1 MNRIEKKWDIAL
13 WGIVYMLPII
23 IFITTNIRFMNGE
36 TTVITPFEIVMQG
49 FPYLTNIGNIIASI
63 FKILGEELNNVAMIA
78 YMSYI
83 ITMVLIHLM
92 VDTILFIPR
101 FVNHLMDKQI

>member
-13 WGIVYMLPII
+13 WGIIYMLPII

-36 TTVITPFEIVMQG
+36 TTVITPFEIVMKG

-63 FKILGEELNNVAMIA
+63 FTILGEELNNVAMIA